1 MIFGKEQDGDEY
13 PDYVGCKRCGK
24 TILKTKSDM
33 CLKCYQA
40 PDEVETVADIE
51 LGYGGHP

>member
-13 PDYVGCKRCGK
+13 PDYVVCKRCSK